1 MKLTDEALRCSA
13 ARPAYVARSS
23 SVLRQPGSP
32 GGASGLGVQVGTEY
46 EGCAAMY
53 LAGVHRCLKSGVTG
67 NEDYKFGEGSDTLD
81 IFFDER
87 YGNATKIQSFA
98 DIVEGMPRGS
108 TSRLR

>member
-1 MKLTDEALRCSA
+1 MFFDPFETLVEDAVKL
-13 ARPAYVARSS
+13 
-23 SVLRQPGSP
+23 
-32 GGASGLGVQVGTEY
+32 
-46 EGCAAMY
+46 
-53 LAGVHRCLKSGVTG
+53 VTG

-81 IFFDER
+81 IFFEER